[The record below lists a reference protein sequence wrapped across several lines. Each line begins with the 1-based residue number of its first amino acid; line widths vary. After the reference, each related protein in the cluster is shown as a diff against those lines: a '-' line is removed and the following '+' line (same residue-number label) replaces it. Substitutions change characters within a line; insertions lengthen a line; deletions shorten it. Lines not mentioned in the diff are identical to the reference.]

1 MTVLDIQRNNL
12 DKSSSPYLQ
21 QHAKNPVWWQEWGS
35 KIIKEAILWNK
46 PLFVSVGYATCH
58 WCHVMAA
65 DAFSDKLT
73 ADYLN
78 QHFICIKVDRETRP
92 DIDQFLM
99 RFIIAQNGNGGWP
112 LNVFLT
118 PEIHPIFALTYA
130 PGYGSGS
137 TSSFLDI
144 VKKVYNYYINH
155 KDKILPFKDSEKPP
169 SIIKEKTIVKD
180 LLTYFDSVYGG
191 FGKGQKFPPHSTLL
205 YLLYFLCIEKNENV
219 IKICSSTL
227 DAMRLRGLNDHLQ
240 GGIFRYCVDRKW
252 TVPHFEKMLYDQAM
266 ALWCYAL
273 AYRVMD
279 NKEYKTMAE
288 KILRCLEER
297 FKDNGLYISAYDADT
312 KHIEGATYLW
322 RYDELKSI
330 LSAEEFHQ
338 LSESYFIFS
347 EGNFE
352 GKIHLIRKNNTSL
365 REIEKKLLFLRNQRI
380 QPDKDNKILCGIN
393 ALVAIAMLQA
403 GRFLGKP
410 ELEAKAE
417 QIIKRLMER
426 FWDGKI
432 LAHSLSNGIIQNL
445 IDRFWDGKKLAH
457 SFSNG
462 IIQNQ
467 YFLFDGACMLVAVT
481 MLYEKD
487 ESWHT
492 WIQLMADYVKSFQQ
506 GERWIES
513 RSEDFQTVD
522 ASWFD
527 HPIPSSVSLAEMG
540 LARVKL
546 LKGNAISQ
554 KTYRQPYQADF
565 YNLFIMLCN
574 GNFHLFTTKKPVN
587 WGKIPPNSLQKR
599 GEIETDCYKG
609 FCRPITF
616 RE

>member
-12 DKSSSPYLQ
+12 DKSSSPYLH
-21 QHAKNPVWWQEWGS
+21 QHVKNSVWWQEWGS

-219 IKICSSTL
+219 IKICSSAL

-322 RYDELKSI
+322 RYDELKKI

-432 LAHSLSNGIIQNL
+432 LAHSLSNGIIQ
-445 IDRFWDGKKLAH
+445 KQ
-457 SFSNG
+457 S
-462 IIQNQ
+462 
-467 YFLFDGACMLVAVT
+467 FLFDSACMLIAIT
-481 MLYEKD
+481 MFYEND
-487 ESWHT
+487 ESWGE
-492 WIQLMADYVKSFQQ
+492 LMHMMSENVKSFKEDEKWVQ
-506 GERWIES
+506 S
-513 RSEDFQTVD
+513 RSEDFQMIY

-540 LARVKL
+540 LTRAGFLHGEKIPP
-546 LKGNAISQ
+546 KG
-554 KTYRQPYQADF
+554 YRQSFQADF
-565 YNLFIMLCN
+565 FNLAVMLNN
-574 GNFHLFTTKKPVN
+574 GLFHLFTSRKVLDWNTL
-587 WGKIPPNSLQKR
+587 PPNSLQTR
-599 GEIETDCYKG
+599 GEPETDCYRGVCYSINLKQ
-609 FCRPITF
+609 
-616 RE
+616 